1 MSRPNT
7 HSHQASPNKG
17 ANDMQA
23 IELETEIDENHEIHL
38 KLPDDVQAGKAKVVV
53 MYESPAT
60 TDKPDVGKSVRTFG
74 QFPGAI
80 TMSDDFDAELPDEF
94 WLGGNP

>member
-1 MSRPNT
+1 
-7 HSHQASPNKG
+7 
-17 ANDMQA
+17 MQA

-38 KLPDDVQAGKAKVVV
+38 KLPADVKARTAKVVV
-53 MYESPAT
+53 MYEDNQS
-60 TDKPDVGKSVRTFG
+60 DCKPPRTFG

-80 TMSDDFDAELPDEF
+80 VMSDDFDDPLPDDF

>member
-1 MSRPNT
+1 
-7 HSHQASPNKG
+7 
-17 ANDMQA
+17 MQA

-38 KLPDDVQAGKAKVVV
+38 KLPENVKAGRAKVVV
-53 MYESPAT
+53 LFEDGTPET
-60 TDKPDVGKSVRTFG
+60 KSRRTFG

-80 TMSDDFDAELPDEF
+80 TMSEDFDDPLPDEF